1 MACLRKP
8 PRSTSTIVSCNQP
21 TVHEELFPFSV
32 RPHGESSFHAI
43 LSEKYYEPS
52 IMLDNRP
59 ELYMEVLHFLTF
71 HKRLFNL
78 HIIAM
83 TFTYESTNEFLL
95 IFMRNF
101 VSCFIRMLHI
111 YPTGAVC
118 CLHFPPGVA
127 VDSIRATEAFT
138 VWRVIKT
145 NHCNNYDKLISRGLK
160 ALFMCLFNPF
170 RESVHN
176 CCLISSTIRVRQ
188 TAFPRSAFTHFHQ
201 KSLFN

>member
-1 MACLRKP
+1 MLDRWASHNLA
-8 PRSTSTIVSCNQP
+8 STNEGPFGLFTETSSLYFNNCNQP

-83 TFTYESTNEFLL
+83 TFTDESTNEFLL
-95 IFMRNF
+95 IVMRNF
-101 VSCFIRMLHI
+101 VLCFIRMLHI

-160 ALFMCLFNPF
+160 ALSQCA
-170 RESVHN
+170 
-176 CCLISSTIRVRQ
+176 CLIRFESPFITVV
-188 TAFPRSAFTHFHQ
+188 
-201 KSLFN
+201 